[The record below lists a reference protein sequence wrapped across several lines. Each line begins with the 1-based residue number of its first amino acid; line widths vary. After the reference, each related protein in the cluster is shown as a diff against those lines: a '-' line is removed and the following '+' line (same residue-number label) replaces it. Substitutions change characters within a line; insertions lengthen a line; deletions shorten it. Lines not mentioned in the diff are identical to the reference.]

1 MKKLLL
7 ASAIAGLSVGLTT
20 PTMAAEDAYEQYQA
34 SIGERGDSGIS
45 GTAIFIPQNGEM
57 TVQLKV
63 DNADGLSAGLHAG
76 VCRYAEDSDDAPDLL
91 AFDNEPLFD
100 LSAVDGNESSTTIE
114 LSTDDLMGDPHSVAI
129 HDGDSIV
136 ACGNIQ

>member
-20 PTMAAEDAYEQYQA
+20 PTMAAEDTYEQYQA
-34 SIGERGDSGIS
+34 SIGERGDSGVS
-45 GTAIFIPQNGEM
+45 GTAIFIPQNGDM
-57 TVQLKV
+57 TVKLNV
-63 DNADGLSAGLHAG
+63 ENADGMSAGLHPG
-76 VCRYAEDSDDAPDLL
+76 VCRYAEDNDGAPDLL
-91 AFDNEPLFD
+91 AFDDTPLFE

-114 LSTDDLMGDPHSVAI
+114 LSTEDLMGDPQSIAI
-129 HDGDSIV
+129 HDGSTIV